1 MKQFSIARRATLL
14 LSVALL
20 TACASG
26 VKLDDVDGK
35 VGASTD
41 YSSEP
46 WNDPKSPLFKR
57 SVYFDFDSYAVK
69 AEYQA
74 TLQAHANYLKANKD
88 RKIKI
93 EGNTD
98 ERGTTEYNLAL
109 GQRRSE
115 AVRKSLSLLGV
126 SDSQMEAISFGK
138 EKPKAQ
144 GSNEAAWQEN
154 RRADIAY

>member
-46 WNDPKSPLFKR
+46 WNDPKSPL
-57 SVYFDFDSYAVK
+57 
-69 AEYQA
+69 
-74 TLQAHANYLKANKD
+74 
-88 RKIKI
+88 
-93 EGNTD
+93 
-98 ERGTTEYNLAL
+98 
-109 GQRRSE
+109 RSE
-115 AVRKSLSLLGV
+115 EHTSELQSH
-126 SDSQMEAISFGK
+126 
-138 EKPKAQ
+138 
-144 GSNEAAWQEN
+144 
-154 RRADIAY
+154 